1 MKLTDQD
8 VLNGMRRCYAA
19 TSEMARALRE
29 RADDL
34 TNQRAYDVYTV
45 MIDTG
50 STQADIAA
58 VLGVSESH
66 VQAMVRKARAMDLRE
81 LWFHSAEQQ
90 GRWVK
95 ELRTRAGMSP
105 RDLAKAAGVP
115 QTWLRE
121 LERGQ
126 AELSGGVMMVF
137 DALGVRPENY
147 VGEYRDRP
155 PR

>member
-8 VLNGMRRCYAA
+8 VLNSMAKGYAA
-19 TSEMARALRE
+19 TTELARNWREQADNLARE
-29 RADDL
+29 RA
-34 TNQRAYDVYTV
+34 YEVYTA
-45 MIDTG
+45 MIGTG

-58 VLGVSESH
+58 MLGVSESH

-81 LWFHSAEQQ
+81 LWFYSPEQQ

-95 ELRTRAGMSP
+95 ELRTRAGMSL
-105 RDLAKAAGVP
+105 RDLAKDAGVT

-126 AELSGGVMMVF
+126 AELSGGVMAVF
-137 DALGVRPENY
+137 DALGGEPDNY
-147 VGEYRDRP
+147 VGAGS
-155 PR
+155 

>member
-8 VLNGMRRCYAA
+8 VLNSMSKLYES
-19 TSEMARALRE
+19 TTELARNWREQADNLARE
-29 RADDL
+29 RA
-34 TNQRAYDVYTV
+34 YEVYTTMV
-45 MIDTG
+45 GTG

-58 VLGVSESH
+58 MLGVSESH

-81 LWFHSAEQQ
+81 LWFYSPEQQ

-105 RDLAKAAGVP
+105 RDLATAAGVT

-126 AELSGGVMMVF
+126 AELSSGVMAVF
-137 DALGVRPENY
+137 DALGVRPDNY
-147 VGEYRDRP
+147 VGAGS
-155 PR
+155 